1 MIGKISIFHIKF
13 HCKHIKCIL
22 TYTKIENISIYLRYS
37 IFRNYEE
44 SYYIFKKS
52 NDSQPRKCIFTQ
64 NSSKIFKKSGVH
76 SRACHDVNFQYISTK
91 LKIYIVNKRIFYDF
105 FTELKNIS
113 SNSSYTISK
122 NGPR

>member
-13 HCKHIKCIL
+13 HCKYISCIL

-64 NSSKIFKKSGVH
+64 NSSKIFKNRDCIHYRVLTSIFKI
-76 SRACHDVNFQYISTK
+76 FQQIQNYKFSINLSI
-91 LKIYIVNKRIFYDF
+91 KIFFQNKKI
-105 FTELKNIS
+105 LNQ
-113 SNSSYTISK
+113 SK
-122 NGPR
+122 YMAF